1 VRGRPACVAGG
12 AREEDDERDGDRR
25 ARHGVHSF
33 TVARSGLSGDG
44 GSGFERFRP
53 LVVGAG
59 ARGAEEAECDG
70 SPVGA
75 QMGSADVPSQF
86 VEVEGRWAGLGV
98 LDLGVGGA
106 TCARW

>member
-25 ARHGVHSF
+25 AQHGVHSF